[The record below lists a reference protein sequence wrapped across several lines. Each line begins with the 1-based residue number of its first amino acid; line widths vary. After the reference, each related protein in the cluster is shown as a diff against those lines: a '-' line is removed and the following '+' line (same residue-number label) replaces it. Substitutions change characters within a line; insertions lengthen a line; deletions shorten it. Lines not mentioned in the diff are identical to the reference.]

1 MCRQSHAATHVFKTK
16 LMKKLVPVL
25 CVLASLFSFTSVS
38 AQAPGP
44 VVCPISAGPDQTICA
59 PNCANVTGTYV
70 DSHLPGTGANAYT
83 SATVPYAPDPYNV
96 GTALALSDDQW
107 SGVIALPF
115 PFCFYGTTYTQC
127 LIGSNGLVTFNI
139 GTPSG
144 YCPWPIPATNAP
156 SGGYGWTNGIG
167 GPWQDLYPP
176 GGGTIKYTTYG
187 TAPCRRFVVSWY
199 NLPMYSCTST
209 LLTQQI
215 TLYETTNV
223 IDNYIQVRSS
233 CGWNSGRA
241 IQCVMNNGGTQAV
254 VVAGRNALNAGWT
267 CTNDAKRYYPNGASN
282 VVIGWYQGASLVSP
296 TVSASLCPTSTT
308 TYTFQATYTNCNGTT
323 VTVSDQMIVTA
334 SSLSVTAS
342 PNTSIC
348 AGGSAALTSNAP
360 GAITY
365 QWTQLPSNT
374 VIANTPNVGVSPTTT
389 TSYVITATDAAGCQG
404 TQTVVVTVSAMTTAD
419 AGPNDTV
426 CSASCATLTASGG
439 VTYQWTAD
447 PSIAGPLNTASVSAC
462 PAATTVYHVQ
472 VTDANGCIGND
483 SVTVFVAPTIL
494 SVNAISTNVTCF
506 NACDGTGSAAAS
518 GGYPPYVYT
527 WSNALTGANIS
538 NVCAGSYT
546 VTVTDAIGCSATAS
560 ITITQPPVLD
570 VQATNISTAN
580 CGQNDG
586 SVTIS
591 ITGGTPAY
599 LIQWSTGG
607 TGLTENFLPPGQVC
621 VTVTDANGCDT
632 MVCFT
637 VPNTPG
643 ATASIVS
650 FNNVSCFSACDGDA
664 TATGVGGTQ
673 PYGYSWNTAPVQN
686 TATASN
692 LCPGTYTV
700 LMTDAAGC
708 TASTTVTITEP
719 PLLTVIAGTS
729 ATICIGQ
736 SANLTAA
743 GQGGT
748 PAYQYAWTDGVNNWT
763 IANPTVSPTVTT
775 TYTVIVT
782 DANLCISAPQ
792 MVTITVNPPLTVNAS
807 ATQVVCQNTQVNLS
821 AVAGGGNG
829 VYTYTWTPG
838 PLSGPNITVTA
849 TATQQYTVTVADGCG
864 TPVAQDT
871 VSVIIN
877 PAPVPTFTTVQPAQ
891 GCEPLCLD
899 FVNTTPN
906 TATQVWTF
914 GNNIGT
920 STANPAQFC
929 FNTAGNYDVQLTV
942 TDNIGC
948 TGTTTM
954 LNYVTVYPNP
964 VADFSS
970 NPNPA
975 TELNNIVQFT
985 DLSTGA
991 VSWIW
996 SFGFDD
1002 SASVLQ
1008 NPMYTFDSVGIFP
1021 IQLIV
1026 TNSYGCQDSIT
1037 LLQEVQEDFAV
1048 FIPNTFTPNGDGLN
1062 DLFFPQGIGVDPE
1075 HYTMWIFDRWGN
1087 LIYQTSTW
1095 PGGWDGTVQGKG
1107 ECQIDTYVYKI
1118 ATQDANR
1125 AKRVYIGQI
1134 NLIR

>member
-1 MCRQSHAATHVFKTK
+1 
-16 LMKKLVPVL
+16 MKKLVPVL
-25 CVLASLFSFTSVS
+25 CVLALLFSFTKVV

-44 VVCPISAGPDQTICA
+44 IVCPISAGPDQTICA

-70 DSHLPGTGANAYT
+70 DSKLPGTGANAYT
-83 SATVPYAPDPYNV
+83 ISTVPYAPDPYNV
-96 GTALALSDDQW
+96 GTSVTLSDDAW
-107 SGVIALPF
+107 SGVIAIPF
-115 PFCFYGTTYTQC
+115 PFCFYGNTYTQC
-127 LIGSNGLVTFNI
+127 LVGSNGLLTFNI
-139 GTPSG
+139 TTPNG

-156 SGGYGWTNGIG
+156 SNTFGWNNAIG

-187 TAPCRRFVVSWY
+187 SAPCRRFVVSWY
-199 NLPMYSCTST
+199 QMPMYSCTST

-223 IDNYIQVRSS
+223 IDNYIQVRSN

-241 IQCVMNNGGTQAV
+241 MQGVMNASGTQAV
-254 VVAGRNALNAGWT
+254 VVTGRNCANAGWT
-267 CTNDAKRYYPNGASN
+267 TTNDAKRYYPNGATN
-282 VVIGWYQGASLVSP
+282 VVVGWYQGASLISA
-296 TVSASLCPTSTT
+296 TVSAVLCPTATT

-334 SSLSVTAS
+334 SSLTVTAT
-342 PNTSIC
+342 PNTTIC
-348 AGGSAALTSNAP
+348 SGASTTLTSNAP

-389 TSYVITATDAAGCQG
+389 TSYVITATDAGGCQG
-404 TQTVVVTVSAMTTAD
+404 TQTVVITVTQMSTQTIS
-419 AGPNDTV
+419 PNDSV
-426 CSASCATLTASGG
+426 CAGSCTTLTAGG
-439 VTYQWTAD
+439 GGTYSWAAD

-462 PAATTVYHVQ
+462 PTVTTVYTVT
-472 VTDANGCIGND
+472 VTDPNGCTGNA
-483 SVTVFVAPTIL
+483 STTVFVAPTVL
-494 SVNAISTNVTCF
+494 SVNALSTNVTCF
-506 NACDGTGSAAAS
+506 NACDGTGSAGAS
-518 GGYPPYVYT
+518 GGFPPYQYA
-527 WSNALTGANIS
+527 WSNSMTGPNIS
-538 NVCAGSYT
+538 GICAGSYT
-546 VTVTDAIGCSATAS
+546 VTATDALGCSATAS
-560 ITITQPPVLD
+560 ITITQPPALD

-591 ITGGTPAY
+591 IAGGTPNY
-599 LIQWSTGG
+599 SIQWSTGG

-632 MVCFT
+632 IVCFT

-664 TATGVGGTQ
+664 TATGVGGTL
-673 PYGYSWNTAPVQN
+673 PYGYSWSTSPVQN
-686 TATASN
+686 TPLASN

-700 LMTDAAGC
+700 IMTDAAGC

-719 PLLTVIAGTS
+719 PQLSVIAGTN

-748 PAYQYAWTDGVNNWT
+748 PAYQYAWSDGTNTWIV
-763 IANPTVSPTVTT
+763 ANPTVSPTVTT

-782 DANLCISAPQ
+782 DANNCISAPQ
-792 MVTITVNPPLTVNAS
+792 IVTITVNPPLTVNAIN
-807 ATQVVCQNTQVNLS
+807 TQVVCQNTQVNLS

-829 VYTYTWTPG
+829 TYTYTWTPG
-838 PLSGPNITVTA
+838 PLPGANVTVTA
-849 TATQQYTVTVADGCG
+849 TSTQIYTVTVTDNCG
-864 TPVAQDT
+864 TPIAQDT

-877 PAPVPTFTTVQPAQ
+877 PAPVPTFTVTTPAQ
-891 GCEPLCLD
+891 GCEPLCVNFL
-899 FVNTTPN
+899 NTTPN
-906 TATQVWTF
+906 TASLTWTF
-914 GNNIGT
+914 GGNLGT
-920 STANPAQFC
+920 STSSPTTFC

-948 TGTTTM
+948 TGSTTM
-954 LNYVTVYPNP
+954 ANYVTVWPNP
-964 VADFSS
+964 VANFSS

-975 TELNNIVQFT
+975 TQLNNIVQFS
-985 DLSTGA
+985 DLSSGA

-1002 SASVLQ
+1002 SASMAQ
-1008 NPMYTFDSVGIFP
+1008 NPMYTFDSIGFFP

-1037 LLQEVQEDFAV
+1037 LVQEVQEDFAV

-1062 DLFFPQGIGVDPE
+1062 DLFFPQGIGVDPQ

-1118 ATQDANR
+1118 ATEDANR
-1125 AKRVYIGQI
+1125 SKHVYIGQI